1 MLKSVQV
8 NFLIGQSAVRGRVVR
23 VFDEFHAEF
32 VCGEVFVHRIPLH
45 VVFADDTDLDDF
57 NVRLRVIPAP
67 RQSEGENAGRRE
79 QKNGFFELDR
89 HDEIPAN

>member
-8 NFLIGQSAVRGRVVR
+8 NFLIGQSSVRCRVVR

-32 VCGEVFVHRIPLH
+32 VSGEVFVHRIPLH
-45 VVFADDTDLDDF
+45 VVFADDSDFDDF
-57 NVRLRVIPAP
+57 NIGLRFIPAP
-67 RQSEGENAGRRE
+67 RKSEGENAGRRE

-89 HDEIPAN
+89 HDEIPVN